1 MKADDS
7 KWVVIQ
13 MARSADQAE
22 QLKRM
27 LTEEGFMVRVRP
39 VARQLASGHNYPE
52 VTPPSSEAQ
61 AARDFLM
68 AKGL

>member
-27 LTEEGFMVRVRP
+27 LTEEGFMARVRP
-39 VARQLASGHNYPE
+39 VARQLASGDNYHE
-52 VTPPSSEAQ
+52 VMALSSEAQ
-61 AARDFLM
+61 EARDFLM
-68 AKGL
+68 EKGF